1 MVNKMNSEDLKPN
14 RGTKL
19 RKNGSKPLKIDIE
32 KLYFT
37 SLMVINEH
45 EFLTDNIT
53 SADLIISVGDHYMII
68 NKSER
73 PIHIEYNTDITHHE
87 VIYDPYKYEHTQ
99 KKKIDPDKFQ
109 TEHDV
114 LEGFIDILPKW
125 YSIKFTYPE
134 YNLIFIKPEMGISF
148 QTHQER
154 SETWEILSGQP
165 IVLND
170 NHVYYYVN
178 SGTRFTTPKQSYHS
192 IINPNEKGGEYV
204 VFKEQWNGNFDEQ
217 DITRVFNPNHYSD

>member
-1 MVNKMNSEDLKPN
+1 MVDEMDFEDLGPN

-19 RKNGSKPLKIDIE
+19 RQNGSKPLNIHIE
-32 KLYFT
+32 EKDLT

-53 SADLIISVGDHYMII
+53 SADLTISPGDHYMII

-73 PIHIEYNTDITHHE
+73 PIHIEYGTNVNQHE
-87 VIYDPYKYEHTQ
+87 VIYNPYKYEHTE
-99 KKKIDPDKFQ
+99 KHKIDPNIFQ
-109 TEHDV
+109 KKHEVPD
-114 LEGFIDILPKW
+114 GFIDILPKW

-154 SETWEILSGQP
+154 SETWEILAGLP
-165 IVLND
+165 IVLNGS
-170 NHVYYYVN
+170 HVYYYVE
-178 SGTRFTTPKQSYHS
+178 SGTRFTTPKGSYHS
-192 IINPNEKGGEYV
+192 IINPNEKGEKYV
-204 VFKEQWNGNFDEQ
+204 VFKEQWEGNFDEQ
-217 DITRVFNPNHYSD
+217 DIIRVFNPNHYSD